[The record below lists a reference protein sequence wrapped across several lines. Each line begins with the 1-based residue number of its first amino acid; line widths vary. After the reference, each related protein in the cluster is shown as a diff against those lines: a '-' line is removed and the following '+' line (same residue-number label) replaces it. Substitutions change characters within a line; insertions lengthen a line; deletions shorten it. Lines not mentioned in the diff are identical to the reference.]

1 LVCATLDS
9 STSSPCF
16 FFLSTKSLNDNLTF
30 VGATEAGGTADEIRG
45 KDGAEDD
52 AGRVC
57 AAEPGA
63 GIDEGSYT
71 GGPVTGER
79 GKAIEDPPRLA
90 PPPPSRHPHKPLE
103 PA

>member
-1 LVCATLDS
+1 
-9 STSSPCF
+9 
-16 FFLSTKSLNDNLTF
+16 LTF
-30 VGATEAGGTADEIRG
+30 VGAAEAGGTADEIKG
-45 KDGAEDD
+45 KDGDEGD

-57 AAEPGA
+57 AADSGA
-63 GIDEGSYT
+63 DVDEDSGT